1 MLLDYSLN
9 TAELVIDYSEFC
21 PNVARL
27 LSEYCS
33 IDDRLF

>member
-1 MLLDYSLN
+1 
-9 TAELVIDYSEFC
+9 VIDYSEFC
-21 PNVARL
+21 ANVARL